1 MKIKSNIPYAV
12 VSEGVLTFFKE
23 GVPLWAIMLIVRI
36 HHFNSRRCEK
46 YTLYLEKESIK
57 LRIRPDDII
66 NLIEQNQSDG
76 FFLIEKVNAGLFLIS
91 LSDELRKEL
100 DLLA

>member
-12 VSEGVLTFFKE
+12 ISEGVLAFFKE
-23 GVPLWAIMLIVRI
+23 GVPLWAIMLLVRV
-36 HHFNSRRCEK
+36 HHFNSRRCER

-57 LRIRPDDII
+57 LRVRPDDVI
-66 NLIEQNQSDG
+66 NLIEQNKNDG
-76 FFLIEKVNAGLFLIS
+76 LFFVEKVNAGLFLIS
-91 LSDELRKEL
+91 LSDDLRKEL